1 LVVKQGPQQL
11 LALLLLAL
19 LLLLLLLA
27 LLLLL
32 LLLLLAGA
40 GWRLQVLQQPVSTM
54 GGRECAAC

>member
-19 LLLLLLLA
+19 LLLLLA
-27 LLLLL
+27 LLLLAL